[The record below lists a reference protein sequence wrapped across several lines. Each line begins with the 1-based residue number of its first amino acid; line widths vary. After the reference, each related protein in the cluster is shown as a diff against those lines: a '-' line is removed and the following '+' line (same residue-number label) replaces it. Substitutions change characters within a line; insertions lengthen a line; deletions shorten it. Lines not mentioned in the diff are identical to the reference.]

1 MIAKFGVVAIQGQG
15 VLRTRTWGRGFV
27 LVLVDPT
34 GLDRIRT
41 ARLLLKK
48 LDLVIVFI
56 YVTHVN
62 LTFNMTQIQ
71 T

>member
-1 MIAKFGVVAIQGQG
+1 MIAKFGMVAIQGQG